1 MIRGAARNPVNVV
14 LELGSGGN
22 ASHMKG
28 AFALTLIEP
37 ADGMRQISRAQPRV
51 RARTRRHA
59 LRQARPH
66 PRGGLRPQAV
76 FVHYAVMYMTTERGL
91 RVILATVAA
100 QLEPGGLALVA
111 PDAKTET
118 FKEATEHGNGE
129 GADGRRALYLQWSL
143 PPEPVET
150 VSEIERLGA
159 KAVGVQ
165 DGVSKVDE
173 CEQTADAAAEGLG
186 GPTRSSTTPA
196 SPGPSTSST
205 PTRRPTTPPST

>member
-1 MIRGAARNPVNVV
+1 MRSVRLGRT
-14 LELGSGGN
+14 LE
-22 ASHMKG
+22 
-28 AFALTLIEP
+28 
-37 ADGMRQISRAQPRV
+37 
-51 RARTRRHA
+51 
-59 LRQARPH
+59 
-66 PRGGLRPQAV
+66 AV
-76 FVHYAVMYMTTERGL
+76 FVHYAVMYMTTEREL

-118 FKEATEHGNGE
+118 FKEATEHGE

-173 CEQTADAAAEGLG
+173 CEQTADAAAEDLG

-205 PTRRPTTPPST
+205 PARRPTTPPST

>member
-1 MIRGAARNPVNVV
+1 MRSVRLGRT
-14 LELGSGGN
+14 LE
-22 ASHMKG
+22 
-28 AFALTLIEP
+28 
-37 ADGMRQISRAQPRV
+37 
-51 RARTRRHA
+51 
-59 LRQARPH
+59 
-66 PRGGLRPQAV
+66 AV
-76 FVHYAVMYMTTERGL
+76 FVHYAVMYMTTERDL

-205 PTRRPTTPPST
+205 PTRRPTTPSST